1 MGKYA
6 LLFPRLVNNAQ
17 LRITQTAKVCPRQ
30 LLDAALLAP
39 PLPSLAASGSSPLPG
54 TQEAPPPSMKADSC
68 LSAAAQWRPIFPQTF
83 PPNAHLHEG
92 AAKES
97 RVSEHQ
103 HAKAERTWE
112 ILEMHAV
119 AALPSLSPA
128 GILQFLF
135 LALRANFHPKHFL
148 AEYLALCLCCCETQ
162 LRRFALDGEPA
173 APPVDT
179 FWLLWTANDLAL
191 FCKLHHVDDA
201 DLVAKLLSRVATSL
215 SYFSP
220 EDVALILGAAAG
232 ESSSSLRAALL
243 QQQEQQPV
251 AAGKAAQ
258 PGNGPEPLHFPP
270 AAVTARAP
278 SAEGNG
284 DGSRSCKAGL
294 PLFLLLLQRL
304 ASQLQEADV
313 NDCVRAFFAAS
324 GIYAELAKDAV
335 SLSPPGSSGAAA
347 PQHSAV
353 SAALEPFRLLTEH
366 LRCKVAVASASA
378 KLRVVT
384 GSVRLLQ
391 SLRKGPGGVSLQE
404 AVAAAVDAAAATEFT
419 TAASSVPLPNCSA
432 ANDTRPMTDKPF
444 SPLVYPQQAIKVAV
458 LKSPLFAVRS
468 RRGKG
473 SQTLNCDQKPAGS
486 CSASAA
492 DTLEEALKETL
503 LAFIS
508 SLCSVPGDLKAA
520 EGMIFLGLLWQ
531 LCIHYGFSV
540 PFSCVEGLYFHLLAN
555 FHQLSARE
563 VVALTASFELCHSD
577 DDDENCSYGG
587 QLTGDTPRY
596 LGELVKTQHT

>member
-39 PLPSLAASGSSPLPG
+39 PLPSLAASGSSPLPD

-83 PPNAHLHEG
+83 PSNAHLHEG

-148 AEYLALCLCCCETQ
+148 AE

-191 FCKLHHVDDA
+191 FCKLLA
-201 DLVAKLLSRVATSL
+201 
-215 SYFSP
+215 
-220 EDVALILGAAAG
+220 
-232 ESSSSLRAALL
+232 ES
-243 QQQEQQPV
+243 
-251 AAGKAAQ
+251 
-258 PGNGPEPLHFPP
+258 
-270 AAVTARAP
+270 
-278 SAEGNG
+278 
-284 DGSRSCKAGL
+284 
-294 PLFLLLLQRL
+294 
-304 ASQLQEADV
+304 LQEADV

-335 SLSPPGSSGAAA
+335 SLSPPGSSGAAT

-366 LRCKVAVASASA
+366 LS
-378 KLRVVT
+378 VVT
-384 GSVRLLQ
+384 GGVRLLQ

-508 SLCSVPGDLKAA
+508 SLCS
-520 EGMIFLGLLWQ
+520 
-531 LCIHYGFSV
+531 
-540 PFSCVEGLYFHLLAN
+540 
-555 FHQLSARE
+555 
-563 VVALTASFELCHSD
+563 
-577 DDDENCSYGG
+577 
-587 QLTGDTPRY
+587 
-596 LGELVKTQHT
+596 